1 MPPRRPYSVRD
12 VEALRKRMATS
23 KRVVPHSVRS
33 LADQV
38 NSNRGTI
45 NALLTGEQATLS
57 EELAQRIAYE
67 LGVPMEDLFM
77 PTVIAFANTNE
88 ASGNGSPGRKEGARD
103 E

>member
-12 VEALRKRMATS
+12 VEALRQRMATS

-45 NALLTGEQATLS
+45 NALLTGEQPTLS

-67 LGVPMEDLFM
+67 LGVPMEDLFV
-77 PTVIAFANTNE
+77 PTVIAFANSDR
-88 ASGNGSPGRKEGARD
+88 ASANGGAEHSDGACD